1 MRAELSTE
9 GMTEQEKRIEKRT
22 RWREQEDRD
31 IEASKQ
37 RMAKETGVPR
47 THPKFERA
55 WQIAWEEGHS
65 SGISEVENYFRE
77 LADLLKP

>member
-1 MRAELSTE
+1 
-9 GMTEQEKRIEKRT
+9 MTTQEKRIEERKK
-22 RWREQEDRD
+22 WREQEARD

-37 RMAKETGVPR
+37 RMAEETGVPR
-47 THPKFERA
+47 THSKFELA
-55 WQIAWEEGHS
+55 WDIAWSEGHS